1 MTNGRY
7 EKFVTATYAVP
18 ANYGSLNCTT
28 ACVTSRK
35 GRPGKACRS
44 NRRNMRSY
52 NRAPEELRP
61 VSLERGIQYQADASV
76 LIRMGNTHVICA
88 VTIEEKVPPFLV
100 DTGRGW
106 ITAEYGVL
114 PGATGSRFRREV
126 SGQSGRTM
134 EIQRLIGR
142 SLRMM
147 IDLGVLGERTLR
159 VDCDVLNADG
169 GTRTAS
175 ITGGALAVRDALRK
189 MAADGRLAELP
200 AILPVAAVSAG
211 IVEGRP
217 MLDLDYKED
226 STAETD
232 ANFVM
237 TGDGRWIE
245 IQATA
250 EHRPFADESLVALTG
265 LARKGVGELLQL
277 WLGD

>member
-1 MTNGRY
+1 
-7 EKFVTATYAVP
+7 
-18 ANYGSLNCTT
+18 
-28 ACVTSRK
+28 
-35 GRPGKACRS
+35 
-44 NRRNMRSY
+44 MRSY
-52 NRAPEELRP
+52 DRAPEDLRP
-61 VSLERGIQYQADASV
+61 VSLERGVQYQADASV
-76 LIRMGNTHVICA
+76 LIRMGNTHVLCA
-88 VTIEEKVPPFLV
+88 VTIEEKVPPFLL

-114 PGATGSRFRREV
+114 PGATNSRYRREV
-126 SGQSGRTM
+126 QGQSGRTM

-147 IDLGVLGERTLR
+147 IDLGALGERTLR

-189 MAADGRLAELP
+189 LVADGRLAELP
-200 AILPVAAVSAG
+200 DILPVAAVSAG
-211 IVEGRP
+211 IVDGRP
-217 MLDLDYKED
+217 VLDLDYRED
-226 STAETD
+226 SAAETD

-250 EHRPFADESLVALTG
+250 EHKPFAGESLTALTG
-265 LARKGVGELLQL
+265 LAQKGIEELLQL
-277 WLGD
+277 WREEG